1 MFPKSEILSKKDLK
15 PMEFT
20 VSISTEHQKQLITD
34 NTAMLK
40 NTWSNCL
47 PLYVTNSKILLATT
61 NKTSQIR
68 YIFSY
73 TSKMKPHQCTV
84 ETRIDNLPFK
94 MYLKRSYKSDLQE
107 HQQFDVKI
115 TERLAYY
122 RFYAISY

>member
-1 MFPKSEILSKKDLK
+1 
-15 PMEFT
+15 
-20 VSISTEHQKQLITD
+20 
-34 NTAMLK
+34 
-40 NTWSNCL
+40 
-47 PLYVTNSKILLATT
+47 
-61 NKTSQIR
+61 
-68 YIFSY
+68 
-73 TSKMKPHQCTV
+73 MKPHQCTV